1 MRQSTLKYKI
11 LLAVLL
17 LSGCDLFDPTQG
29 IENPNITFD
38 KIVGTAGS
46 TVKWLNG
53 QEREMAIVYNSLVVN
68 LEIASDNY
76 DNTRTFFSQAFDGL
90 TFSYQDAT
98 INNLQFAIADLRQ
111 SAIQGIDLI
120 AANDPSVTDD
130 LVAELYFFKGWAAL
144 LAGEIFVGMPLTPGG
159 VVATPAQNLDAAI
172 ADFQEAESLN
182 GANVGYKLALARAY
196 YAKGDKVNAVLKAN
210 EAIAL
215 STNFTRPIRYDVI
228 TAATNNTMQDA
239 LYDRGTFDDL
249 QPLPRL
255 DFLDPKYYGRN
266 ATVESQIPLLK
277 IEEAHLINAEADLS
291 NNLLAAAQTKMK
303 ALRALVATRATETF
317 NDTVEGRTEQA
328 PGSRPNNSAVVVRA
342 SATDPFRSGLV
353 LTRTTTTT
361 VPIISGTSVTDAMI
375 DAAATTDE
383 ALELLYLMRQ
393 EIFISEGRRFFD
405 LGLRWPVSETEKL
418 TNPNVTD
425 AHIVGFVP
433 TFVPTNMD
441 AFTYDAVAGQST
453 VTVNMNRVL
462 VQNKGDAAVLPFH

>member
-1 MRQSTLKYKI
+1 MRQSYLKYKV
-11 LLAVLL
+11 LLALL
-17 LSGCDLFDPTQG
+17 ILSGCDLFDPTDG
-29 IENPNITFD
+29 IVNPNITFD
-38 KIVGTAGS
+38 KVVGTGGS
-46 TVKWLNG
+46 TLKWLNG
-53 QEREMAIVYNSLVVN
+53 QERELAIVYNSLVVN

-90 TFSYQDAT
+90 TFSYQDAN
-98 INNLQFAIADLRQ
+98 INTLQFTIADLRQ
-111 SAIQGIDLI
+111 SAIYGLEEV
-120 AANDPSVTDD
+120 APKDPSVTDD
-130 LVAELYFFKGWAAL
+130 LKAELHFFKGWAAL
-144 LAGEIFVGMPLTPGG
+144 LAGEIFVGLPLTPGG
-159 VVATPAQNLDAAI
+159 PIATPAENLDAAI
-172 ADFQEAESLN
+172 VDFLAAEALN
-182 GANVGYKLALARAY
+182 GTNVAYKLALARAY
-196 YAKGDKVNAVLKAN
+196 YGKGDKANAVLKAN
-210 EAIAL
+210 QAIAL
-215 STNFTRPIRYDVI
+215 SNNFTRPIRYDVI

-277 IEEAHLINAEADLS
+277 IEEAHMILAEADLS
-291 NNLLAAAQTKMK
+291 NNLLASAQTKMK
-303 ALRALVATRATETF
+303 ALRALVATRTTETF

-328 PGSRPNNSAVVVRA
+328 PGSRPNNSAVTVRA

-353 LTRTTTTT
+353 LTRTTSTT
-361 VPIISGTSVTDAMI
+361 VPVISGTSVTDAMI

-383 ALELLYLMRQ
+383 ALEILYLMRQ
-393 EIFISEGRRFFD
+393 EIFISEGRRFAD

-433 TFVPTNMD
+433 AFVPTNMD
-441 AFTYDAVAGQST
+441 AFTYDTGTGQAT

-462 VQNKGDAAVLPFH
+462 VQNKADASVLPFH